1 MYHKQTI
8 KTYTTMNVTAEWN
21 AFRCQV
27 KEQVC
32 HLLVEKYKQ
41 LNDGL
46 LPNFEDDE
54 EVYVENTD
62 VKLNFKVGVTV
73 TNTYDDSHYDEKLLI
88 TAYVVTLDG
97 DLYFQCGEDNELQ
110 WDEISTD
117 ELVSLAILLES
128 KL

>member
-1 MYHKQTI
+1 
-8 KTYTTMNVTAEWN
+8 MNVTAEWN